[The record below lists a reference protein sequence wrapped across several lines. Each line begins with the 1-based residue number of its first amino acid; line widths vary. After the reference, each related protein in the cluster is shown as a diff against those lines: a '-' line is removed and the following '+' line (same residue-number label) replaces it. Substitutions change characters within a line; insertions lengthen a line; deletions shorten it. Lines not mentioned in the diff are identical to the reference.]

1 MKRINTFTCNECE
14 ENQDVYPVLKCITM
28 CMLTKSIKIP
38 YSCTSRVS
46 RYLTWV
52 PPYRFQVPVKVS
64 RYSTRTIN
72 SRSYVQGRLEADEA
86 LLGHHWHQILKDHEV
101 VSLGTGPCGA
111 VLSPAPIPA
120 LQENQYNMTNK
131 FSNFPKN
138 NNLPVRPED

>member
-1 MKRINTFTCNECE
+1 MYHNVYVDE
-14 ENQDVYPVLKCITM
+14 EYQDTLQLYF
-28 CMLTKSIKIP
+28 KSIKIP
-38 YSCTSRVS
+38 YLGAPVS
-46 RYLTWV
+46 V
-52 PPYRFQVPVKVS
+52 SSASQGFKVQ
-64 RYSTRTIN
+64 
-72 SRSYVQGRLEADEA
+72 YVQGRLEADEA